1 MSKKVGVVAKP
12 TKQQDRRA
20 VIEQMRREQQSA
32 EKKRTLAMIGAAVVV
47 GLVIIGLGAYPL
59 IKDSLTQDKLAK
71 QDLSGLG
78 VSAAA
83 AKCTDAAAT
92 KATGSADHRAEGS
105 KLPYTDSPPAT
116 GPHYPVAAPMTRKF
130 YTAKDRPEV
139 GYLVHNLEHGYN
151 ILWYDETVAKDDQKL
166 AAVKAIAEKFTG
178 TDFTDKFIAAP
189 WTAEDGDPFPERRPR
204 RPHPLVDGRHQR
216 QRQGPAGHH
225 AVLRAAERRGRGHLR
240 QGVPVHRL
248 PGARRR
254 LTTAHTG
261 SPGRG
266 SGLVTARSTCDS

>member
-71 QDLSGLG
+71 QDLSSLG

-189 WTAEDGDPFPERRPR
+189 WTAEDGDPFPNGAHIALTHWSMGGTNGNAKGQQGITQYCGQPSGEA
-204 RPHPLVDGRHQR
+204 VDTFVKEY
-216 QRQGPAGHH
+216 PYTDSP
-225 AVLRAAERRGRGHLR
+225 E
-240 QGVPVHRL
+240 
-248 PGARRR
+248 PGA
-254 LTTAHTG
+254 A
-261 SPGRG
+261 
-266 SGLVTARSTCDS
+266 